1 MDINQAARM
10 IEWLDE
16 ERRRD
21 KTTIA
26 TMEERVAQQQ
36 EIIDT
41 LQKRLNNVESEQTVM
56 QNQFVP
62 TTRETEIIDQIRKE
76 MNQLFENAETKRISA
91 EREAE
96 RRADRHGHADRHK
109 GGADKVSLSGSLS
122 KHGQHSQQ
130 IGEGDETA
138 NQQHHE

>member
-96 RRADRHGHADRHK
+96 RRAEVERQHLSRPVIESGALRGRGAW
-109 GGADKVSLSGSLS
+109 GGRWVRY
-122 KHGQHSQQ
+122 HPRP
-130 IGEGDETA
+130 
-138 NQQHHE
+138 